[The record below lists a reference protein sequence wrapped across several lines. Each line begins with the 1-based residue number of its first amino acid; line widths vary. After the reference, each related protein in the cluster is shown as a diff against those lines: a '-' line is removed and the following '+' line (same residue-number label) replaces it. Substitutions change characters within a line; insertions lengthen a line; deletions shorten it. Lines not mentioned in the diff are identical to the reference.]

1 MEDIYTNINYNMS
14 QGNGYE
20 NYKARGRHIDAVFHT
35 SPVVKFPVNIYAYIH
50 RFVLLLDS
58 VSFILQ

>member
-1 MEDIYTNINYNMS
+1 MS
-14 QGNGYE
+14 KGHGYE
-20 NYKARGRHIDAVFHT
+20 NYKSRGRHIDAVLQT
-35 SPVVKFPVNIYAYIH
+35 SHVVKFPVNIYAYIH